1 MKYGVIQGISL
12 CMWNIAH
19 AVALWYT
26 TILVERKQATFEN
39 SIRSYQIF
47 SLTVPSIT
55 ELRSLIP
62 MAMSAIEMLNPAF
75 NMLDRQIFCIRPFT
89 LFQINFDFFSMMD
102 EAKTSVKMGFSWRLF
117 C

>member
-1 MKYGVIQGISL
+1 
-12 CMWNIAH
+12 
-19 AVALWYT
+19 
-26 TILVERKQATFEN
+26 
-39 SIRSYQIF
+39 
-47 SLTVPSIT
+47 
-55 ELRSLIP
+55 

-89 LFQINFDFFSMMD
+89 LFQINFDSFSMMD